1 MSAPLR
7 GTRER
12 SGTPATT
19 SPLTAGAATAVAS
32 LCAALAVL
40 LLALTSAGGLDP
52 SVLGDPGAIVRY
64 GLPIARTVHDLA
76 AALTVGG
83 FVVATVVLPHP
94 SPAWTRAVRIG
105 AVSAGVW
112 AVAALL
118 VLVLTA
124 MDVIGAAPGAA
135 GFGAQFAQFAQQIDL
150 GRALLVTTVLAA
162 VVATVGAAVT
172 SAGGA
177 AAGAVVSVV
186 ALLPLSLSGHASGSA
201 SHETAVSSLAMH
213 LIGVTVWVGGLAAL
227 LLVVPLTGRAAV
239 KGQRDVDLVT
249 VAGRYS
255 RIALWAFAAVA
266 LSGVLNAAVRLG
278 SFSALSSPYG
288 VLVLLKVVAL
298 VALGALGAWHRRRT
312 LPALATSRRAFARIA
327 AAELV
332 LMAAATGL
340 GVALSR
346 SPTPVPDDDPTA
358 SAAETLLGE
367 AVPPPLT
374 LGRWLTELSPDL
386 LWICIAGVALVG
398 YLLGVARLHRRG
410 DGWPVGRTIWWVLG
424 CLSLLFVT
432 SGGAAAYGRVAFST
446 HMLQHMLLAMVVP
459 PMLVLGAPVTLAMRT
474 LKPRRDGSRGAREWL
489 LTVVHSRYLAVLGH
503 PVVAAVLFGG
513 SLIVFYYS
521 PLFELALRTHVG
533 HELMTFHF
541 LGTGFLFASVL
552 IGVDP
557 GAHRPAYPMRLILL
571 LATMAFHAFFG
582 VALMQGTDLLA
593 PDWFSALDPTADL
606 LADQQRGG
614 DFAWGLGEAPTLIL
628 VLGVAIGWSRSDTRE
643 NRRADRAA
651 ERDGGQEL
659 QAYNAMLSQLAQRD
673 APRGAMRSA
682 VRDGVGD
689 DTAPEAPRPPAQQ
702 G

>member
-1 MSAPLR
+1 VSAPLR

-12 SGTPATT
+12 SAPTAAPRVLTT
-19 SPLTAGAATAVAS
+19 GAATAAAS
-32 LCAALAVL
+32 LCVALVVL
-40 LLALTSAGGLDP
+40 LLALASSGGLAP
-52 SVLGDPGAIVRY
+52 SALGDPGALVRF

-83 FVVATVVLPHP
+83 FVVAAVVLPHP
-94 SPAWTRAVRIG
+94 SPAWTRAVRVG
-105 AVSAGVW
+105 AVAAGVW

-124 MDVIGAAPGAA
+124 MDVIGAAPGAP
-135 GFGAQFAQFAQQIDL
+135 GFGAQFAQFAQSIDL

-162 VVATVGAAVT
+162 VVATIGAAVT

-177 AAGAVVSVV
+177 AAGAVVSVL
-186 ALLPLSLSGHASGSA
+186 ALLPLSLSGHASGSS

-213 LIGVTVWVGGLAAL
+213 LVGVTVWVGGLAVV
-227 LLVVPLTGRAAV
+227 LLVLPLTGLAAA
-239 KGQRDVDLVT
+239 KGQRRVDPVA

-255 RIALWAFAAVA
+255 TMALWAFAAVA

-278 SFSALSSPYG
+278 SFSALSSAYG
-288 VLVLLKVVAL
+288 VLVLLKAVAL
-298 VALGALGAWHRRRT
+298 LALGAFGVWHRRRT
-312 LPALATSRRAFARIA
+312 LPALASSRRAFVRIA
-327 AAELV
+327 AVELV
-332 LMAAATGL
+332 VMGAAMGL

-358 SAAETLLGE
+358 SRAADLLGQ

-374 LGRWLTELSPDL
+374 AGRWFTQLSPDL
-386 LWICIAGVALVG
+386 LWVCVAGLLLVG

-410 DGWPVGRTIWWVLG
+410 DGWPVGRTVWWALG
-424 CLSLLFVT
+424 CLWLFFVT
-432 SGGAAAYGRVAFST
+432 SGGAAAYGRTSFST

-459 PMLVLGAPVTLAMRT
+459 PMLVLGAPVTLALRT
-474 LKPRRDGSRGAREWL
+474 LARRRDGSRGAREWL
-489 LTVVHSRYLAVLGH
+489 LTLVHSRYLAVLGH

-533 HELMTFHF
+533 HELMMVHF
-541 LGTGFLFASVL
+541 LGAGYLFASVL

-557 GAHRPAYPMRLILL
+557 GANRPTYPLRLILL

-582 VALMQGTDLLA
+582 VALMQGNSLLA
-593 PDWFSALDPTADL
+593 PDWFSALDPTANL
-606 LADQQRGG
+606 LADQQLGG

-643 NRRADRAA
+643 NKRFDRAA
-651 ERDGGQEL
+651 ERDGGAEL
-659 QAYNAMLSQLAQRD
+659 QAYNAMLSQLAERD
-673 APRGAMRSA
+673 APRER
-682 VRDGVGD
+682 
-689 DTAPEAPRPPAQQ
+689 
-702 G
+702 